1 VPRPGAFGEEGFPMI
16 LLLVAACAFQEDPW
30 ERLAEALRSDRI
42 EERERAAGEFKKAG
56 SAARPILET
65 LARDMD
71 TEVAKRALL
80 LLLDLDTQAATEAF
94 RKIQETL
101 AKASAVRITVSGSGT
116 LTRCVEP
123 GEHPF
128 QFRETILL
136 KNGNRAR
143 VAATRR
149 FQSGNGDWRE
159 WEHHDLVSDG
169 KNMTLHWPGESASME
184 RTLATP
190 AKLAPFL
197 ARSVLLLEN
206 ESVFRLLT
214 DALLESST
222 LDVEKLFPTSDVAGG
237 SDEQGKY
244 IDFVV
249 HSAVKIPNWFH
260 FKTSRVRL
268 WYDPASYRILKK
280 RAVTKGVESNGGTV
294 NETIEEFT
302 LNSDISNDEFRLPE
316 GRK

>member
-1 VPRPGAFGEEGFPMI
+1 MI
-16 LLLVAACAFQEDPW
+16 LLLIAACSIQEGPAD
-30 ERLAEALRSDRI
+30 RLVEALRSDRI

-56 SAARPILET
+56 NAVRPILEK
-65 LARDMD
+65 LAKDKD
-71 TEVAKRALL
+71 TEVAQRALL
-80 LLLDLDTQAATEAF
+80 LLLDLDTQAATAVF
-94 RKIQETL
+94 RKIQDTL

-128 QFRETILL
+128 QFRETVLL
-136 KNGNRAR
+136 KKGNRAR
-143 VAATRR
+143 VAGTRR
-149 FQSGNGDWRE
+149 FQSGNGVWRE
-159 WEHHDLVSDG
+159 WERHELVSDG
-169 KNMTLHWPGESASME
+169 KNMALQWPGEPTSLE

-190 AKLAPFL
+190 ENFAPFL

-214 DALLESST
+214 SALMETSP
-222 LDVEKLFPTSDVAGG
+222 LDVEKLFPTSDVVGG

-268 WYDPASYRILKK
+268 WYDPATYRILKK
-280 RAVTKGVESNGGTV
+280 RAVTQGVASNGGTV
-294 NETIEEFT
+294 NEIIEEFT